1 MKGLVKVPMRRSL
14 PLLLA
19 LCVPALARAELVD
32 RVAAV
37 VNNDVVTL
45 REVEQRAA
53 PLLEQLDREP
63 PGDQRTKDRDEAMR
77 RALDDLIGEKL
88 MDSELKGMNV
98 DVTDQE
104 VDLAID
110 DVKKQNNITDPDAFA
125 AALKQQ
131 GFTLSTYRD
140 FMKKQLAK
148 VKLLNIKVKSKVKIS
163 DEDVKAEYARM
174 AHSDTQ
180 DVEIHARHIIILC
193 PQNAPPEKVE
203 ATHKK
208 ALEVMELAKKPGAD
222 FAALARKY
230 SEGSGASSGGD
241 LGWFRRGTLAASFEN
256 AAFALKKGEVSQPV
270 RTAFGWHVI
279 KLEDTRHAAPRPFD
293 EVKDSIREKLYRD
306 QIEKQ
311 TESYVVEL
319 RRNAVVEVKLPEL
332 RHTDPKDPLTPPS
345 DSSMVAGAGKD
356 TVISGP
362 GMQPKSVLPPD
373 GTQGVGGAGSNPGM
387 PGMP

>member
-1 MKGLVKVPMRRSL
+1 MRRL
-14 PLLLA
+14 LFVLLA
-19 LCVPALARAELVD
+19 LAAPALARAELVD

-37 VNNDVVTL
+37 VNNEIVTL

-53 PLLEQLDREP
+53 PLLEQVEREP
-63 PGDQRTKDRDEAMR
+63 AGERRDKDRTEVMR

-88 MDSELKGMNV
+88 MDAELKGMNV

-104 VDLAID
+104 VDLAVD
-110 DVKKQNNITDPDAFA
+110 DVKKQNNISDPDAFA

-131 GFTLSTYRD
+131 GFTPQSYRD

-163 DEDVKAEYARM
+163 DEDVKAEYNRM
-174 AHSDTQ
+174 SHADTQ

-208 ALEVMELAKKPGAD
+208 ALEVAALARKPGAD
-222 FAALARKY
+222 FAALAKKY

-256 AAFALKKGEVSQPV
+256 AAFALKKGEISDPV

-279 KLEDTRHAAPRPFD
+279 QVEDTRHAAPRGFD
-293 EVKDSIREKLYRD
+293 EVKEQLRDKLYRE

-311 TESYVVEL
+311 TETYVADL
-319 RRNAVVEVKLPEL
+319 RRNAVVDVKLPEL

-345 DSSMVAGAGKD
+345 DGSAGSGSGKES
-356 TVISGP
+356 VISGP
-362 GMQPKSVLPPD
+362 GAAPKSNLAPNDQGPSQP
-373 GTQGVGGAGSNPGM
+373 GTPGQM
-387 PGMP
+387 PGMR